1 MSHSIP
7 ALTLG
12 NIAVRQLD
20 GLFCLN
26 DLHRAAGGE
35 KRLQPS
41 DFLRMEW
48 AQELIAEI
56 CSADSRIKAVETVRG
71 RGKAQGTYACRELVI
86 SYAAW
91 ISAAFHLKVI
101 RVFLNAT
108 DKPASPAP
116 QALPHD
122 KAGMMFVTVQE
133 RKHLEVLRWTT
144 YAGRNAVHELARD
157 VQKHHPWVDGD
168 LAHNTARHAP
178 GLGVQRLNF

>member
-12 NIAVRQLD
+12 NISVRQLD

-35 KRLQPS
+35 AKQQPS
-41 DFLRMEW
+41 LFLRMDW
-48 AQELIAEI
+48 TKELIAEI
-56 CSADSRIKAVETVRG
+56 QSTNSQTAVNSINGGTKR
-71 RGKAQGTYACRELVI
+71 GTYACRELVI

-116 QALPHD
+116 QVLPHD
-122 KAGMMFVTVQE
+122 KEGTMFVTAQE